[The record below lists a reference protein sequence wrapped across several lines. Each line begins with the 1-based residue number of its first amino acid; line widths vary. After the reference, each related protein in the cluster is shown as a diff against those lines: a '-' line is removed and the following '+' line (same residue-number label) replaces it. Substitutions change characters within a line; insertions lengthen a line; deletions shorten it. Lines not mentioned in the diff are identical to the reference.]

1 MTATANPTVNGSA
14 AARRRLPRRRG
25 SAGFT
30 YLSVIILVAIIGLV
44 AATSL
49 KVGGILQRSRAEQEL
64 LTIGA
69 AFADALQSYADA
81 TPAGLPPQP
90 PALKDLLKDTRQ
102 SGVVRRHLRKI
113 FVDPMTGKAEWGVVY
128 LGDKVGVVGVYS
140 LSDAQPVKIGNFPP
154 RFQGFEG
161 KRHLSEWRF
170 VMSPKAA
177 PQAPG
182 AVTQGVPVQDV
193 APTPQSVPA
202 QPAIPPVTPENPPS
216 PSEEPPGEPPAPLPE
231 PPSPQ
236 ENAPNGSTKL

>member
-1 MTATANPTVNGSA
+1 
-14 AARRRLPRRRG
+14 
-25 SAGFT
+25 
-30 YLSVIILVAIIGLV
+30 LV

-102 SGVVRRHLRKI
+102 SGLVRRHLRKV
-113 FVDPMTGKAEWGVVY
+113 FVDPMTGRAEWGVVY

-140 LSDAQPVKIGNFPP
+140 LSEAQPVKIGNFPP

-161 KRHLSEWRF
+161 KRHLSEWKF
-170 VMSPKAA
+170 VISPKAA
-177 PQAPG
+177 PQSPG
-182 AVTQGVPVQDV
+182 AVTQGLSTPEV
-193 APTPQSVPA
+193 APIPQSLPA
-202 QPAIPPVTPENPPS
+202 QPTISPGTSENPPA
-216 PSEEPPGEPPAPLPE
+216 PSEEAPGEPPAPLPA
-231 PPSPQ
+231 PPESQ